1 MLRRP
6 RRRMTRRRRTR
17 RRMTVMTKKTNVHQT
32 VKMVGQVV
40 AAVSLNVKEDHT
52 HCVHLSIEMKVIII

>member
-6 RRRMTRRRRTR
+6 RRRRTRRRRTR
-17 RRMTVMTKKTNVHQT
+17 RRMTIMTKKTNVHQT

-52 HCVHLSIEMKVIII
+52 HCVHLSIEMKLIII

>member
-1 MLRRP
+1 MLRGK

-17 RRMTVMTKKTNVHQT
+17 RRMTIMTKKTNVHQT

-52 HCVHLSIEMKVIII
+52 HCVHLSIEMKLIII